1 LVSPEDRIDSDARGR
16 GDIYARRPAGA
27 ADAAPDSDAAAGEF
41 RDRGANGDDLA
52 EAAPLPS
59 GIIKPI
65 RSFPTNPATLGRLGT
80 LEVRLAQEKRN
91 RFSEKIMLPR

>member
-1 LVSPEDRIDSDARGR
+1 MQGDQLAWPTQRLIRMLRPENFGT
-16 GDIYARRPAGA
+16 A
-27 ADAAPDSDAAAGEF
+27 AQTAMTWLKPP
-41 RDRGANGDDLA
+41 
-52 EAAPLPS
+52 PLPS

-80 LEVRLAQEKRN
+80 LEVRLAQDKRN